1 MKYYIDFLISL
12 MILGNAGFLNGQSNT
27 NDIGIEGGPS
37 LSIIY
42 AKTGMYSHSRF
53 SVGGVSGVFYQYN
66 FNKIFSLKTAI
77 SYERKGCRLESKSDQ
92 VPAGDLIYNFDY
104 LSLPLLFKVSAGQ
117 KIKFFA
123 NAGPCFSYLL
133 NQSMYLK
140 PKTGK
145 TYKLGNDP
153 NSYKS
158 YDLGILFGIGM
169 SVPIQDR
176 FLISVEIRDNTGL
189 MSIRDNYN
197 QPDAFGY
204 FETDAGQK
212 FKAYANS
219 ASLIIGF
226 AYRFRNS
233 R

>member
-1 MKYYIDFLISL
+1 
-12 MILGNAGFLNGQSNT
+12 
-27 NDIGIEGGPS
+27 
-37 LSIIY
+37 
-42 AKTGMYSHSRF
+42 MYSNSKF
-53 SVGGVSGVFYQYN
+53 SIGGISGVFYQYN

-77 SYERKGCRLESKSDQ
+77 SYERKGSRLESKSDQ
-92 VPAGDLIYNFDY
+92 LPSGDFIYNFDY
-104 LSLPLLFKVSAGQ
+104 LSLPVLFKVSSGQ

-133 NQSMYLK
+133 NQSLYLK

-145 TYKLGNDP
+145 TYKLSNET

-158 YDLGILFGIGM
+158 YDLGILFGLGM
-169 SVPIQDR
+169 SVPIQNR
-176 FLISVEIRDNTGL
+176 FLISIEIRDNLGL
-189 MSIRDNYN
+189 ISLRDNYN
-197 QPDAFGY
+197 QLDAFGY